1 MMPTRAGKSK
11 RCSVLMAIGL
21 RPSPL
26 AAPMI
31 ATMSYAAVEAQNAQ
45 AVMVVPLRSRALI
58 PAKCS
63 ERIQGESARSWVA
76 PVNQH
81 CHRQT
86 GTAAKPILVARSRPD
101 AAGLGVLRHR
111 CCR

>member
-63 ERIQGESARSWVA
+63 ERIQGEPARSWVA
-76 PVNQH
+76 PREPALSPAN
-81 CHRQT
+81 
-86 GTAAKPILVARSRPD
+86 
-101 AAGLGVLRHR
+101 RHGGQAHSGGA
-111 CCR
+111 